1 MGFKSM
7 KDKASKGVTKMR
19 NKASE
24 VAEVK
29 YQIKD

>member
-1 MGFKSM
+1 MGVKSM
-7 KDKASKGVTKMR
+7 KDKASRGI
-19 NKASE
+19 NKARKRASD